1 MVYPQTFQDIFP
13 FKHIKCNV
21 VFFHPLVSLI
31 SEYTQKKMSS
41 LLQDKEINK
50 EKAKT
55 EKREKRNKEEGK
67 RKEKKKRSRFGQEGD
82 S

>member
-1 MVYPQTFQDIFP
+1 
-13 FKHIKCNV
+13 
-21 VFFHPLVSLI
+21 
-31 SEYTQKKMSS
+31 MSS

-55 EKREKRNKEEGK
+55 EKRERRNKEEGK
-67 RKEKKKRSRFGQEGD
+67 RNEKKKRSRFGQEGD